1 MTRTRLHHALF
12 IAAIASVAIVGCKK
26 KEEAPPVAAPAPAPV
41 ETAPAPAPAP
51 TVSVTAVDLGSAVG
65 PDLKVTTA
73 TTTFKPKDTIYAS
86 IATSTSD
93 PAATVPGKLG
103 VQWTYN
109 DASGPML
116 INKDEAPR
124 DVAFTGAGANEFHI
138 AKPDGFPVGKY
149 KVDVTL
155 DGNVV
160 QSKEFEVV
168 M

>member
-26 KEEAPPVAAPAPAPV
+26 KEEAPPVAAPAPTPV
-41 ETAPAPAPAP
+41 ETAPLPAPAP
-51 TVSVTAVDLGSAVG
+51 TASVTAVDLGSAVG

-73 TTTFKPKDTIYAS
+73 TATFKPKDTIYAS
-86 IATSTSD
+86 ITTATSD
-93 PAATVPGKLG
+93 PAASVPGKLG

-109 DASGPML
+109 DASGPMSV
-116 INKDEAPR
+116 NQESK
-124 DVAFTGAGANEFHI
+124 DVAFTGAGTNEFHI

-149 KVDVTL
+149 KVDVSL

-168 M
+168 K

>member
-12 IAAIASVAIVGCKK
+12 IAAIASVAIVGCQK
-26 KEEAPPVAAPAPAPV
+26 KEEAPPVAAPAP
-41 ETAPAPAPAP
+41 TA
-51 TVSVTAVDLGSAVG
+51 SVTAVDLGSAVG

-73 TTTFKPKDTIYAS
+73 TATFKPKDTIYAS
-86 IATSTSD
+86 ITTSTSD

-109 DASGPML
+109 DASGPMSV
-116 INKDEAPR
+116 NQESK
-124 DVAFTGAGANEFHI
+124 DVAFTGAGTNEFHI

-149 KVDVTL
+149 KVDVSL

-168 M
+168 K

>member
-26 KEEAPPVAAPAPAPV
+26 KEEAPPVAAPAPTPV
-41 ETAPAPAPAP
+41 ETAPPPAPAP
-51 TVSVTAVDLGSAVG
+51 TASVTAVDLGSAIG

-73 TTTFKPKDTIYAS
+73 TATFKPKDTIYAS
-86 IATSTSD
+86 IATATSD
-93 PAATVPGKLG
+93 PAASVPGKLG

-109 DASGPML
+109 DASGPMSV
-116 INKDEAPR
+116 NQESK
-124 DVAFTGAGANEFHI
+124 DVAFTGAGTNEFHI

-149 KVDVTL
+149 KVDVSL

-168 M
+168 K

>member
-26 KEEAPPVAAPAPAPV
+26 KEEAPPVAAPAPTPV
-41 ETAPAPAPAP
+41 ETAPPPAPAP
-51 TVSVTAVDLGSAVG
+51 TASVTAVDLGSAVG

-73 TTTFKPKDTIYAS
+73 TATFKPKDTIYAS
-86 IATSTSD
+86 ITTATSD
-93 PAATVPGKLG
+93 PAASVPGKLG

-109 DASGPML
+109 DASGPMSV
-116 INKDEAPR
+116 NQESK
-124 DVAFTGAGANEFHI
+124 DVAFTGAGTNEFHI

-149 KVDVTL
+149 KLDVSL

-168 M
+168 K

>member
-26 KEEAPPVAAPAPAPV
+26 KEEAPPVAAPAPTPV
-41 ETAPAPAPAP
+41 ETAPPPAPAP
-51 TVSVTAVDLGSAVG
+51 TASVTAVDLGSAVG

-73 TTTFKPKDTIYAS
+73 TATFKPKDTIYAS
-86 IATSTSD
+86 ITTATSD
-93 PAATVPGKLG
+93 PAASVPGKLG

-109 DASGPML
+109 DASGPMSV
-116 INKDEAPR
+116 NQESK
-124 DVAFTGAGANEFHI
+124 DVAFTGAGTNEFHI

-149 KVDVTL
+149 KVDVSL

-168 M
+168 K